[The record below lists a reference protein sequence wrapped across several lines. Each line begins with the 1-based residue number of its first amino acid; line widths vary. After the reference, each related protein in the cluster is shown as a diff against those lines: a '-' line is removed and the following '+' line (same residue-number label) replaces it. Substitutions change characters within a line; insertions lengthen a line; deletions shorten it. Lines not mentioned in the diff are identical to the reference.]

1 MSTSTTLAR
10 RQARELDKREQA
22 ALRRLAAHMRA
33 EAQELD
39 GRWVSERLDAEAE
52 LPHWG
57 DRVIPELAAL
67 MAAEDTPT
75 IVAAPVFARNRTDAS
90 PLSDDEEACLR
101 RTAALLRA
109 EAAELGRESEVGRR
123 FDGWGSRLALECE
136 VPDRA
141 PRIV

>member
-1 MSTSTTLAR
+1 MNTTAALER
-10 RQARELDKREQA
+10 QQARGIDHREEA

-33 EAQELD
+33 EAEELE
-39 GRWVSERLDAEAE
+39 GTWVAERFDSGAE

-57 DRVIPELAAL
+57 DRVIPELTAL
-67 MAAEDTPT
+67 MSTEGTPT
-75 IVAAPVFARNRTDAS
+75 IVASPVFVRRRTDPC
-90 PLSDDEEACLR
+90 PLSEEEEACLR

-109 EAAELGRESEVGRR
+109 EAAELGRDSDVGRR

-136 VPDRA
+136 APNRP